1 MKNRQWRF
9 DDALTGLE
17 IVILLAVIAA
27 GVVALLLL
35 AGGHDTASWSRTFP
49 GGLVA
54 ESMYMSGDNLQLRG
68 EATGFA
74 AVTPGSAPV
83 PVLYQYPDAGRLGAL
98 GLTVSLFI
106 GDTGAI
112 DMDRLNVTLCTK
124 DSCEPIQK
132 NDRIPLVCPNWTI
145 TGKYNIMPGHTADTD
160 NWLEPREQFALFV
173 CPSTPLEPYQSF
185 TVGLFPD
192 GVAAPLRITRTVPP
206 AVRPV
211 MILG

>member
-1 MKNRQWRF
+1 MKNRQLRC

-17 IVILLAVIAA
+17 IVIIFLIIAV
-27 GVVALLLL
+27 GVIALLLL
-35 AGGHDTASWSRTFP
+35 AGGHDTPSWTRTFP
-49 GGLVA
+49 GGLIA
-54 ESMYMSGDNLQLRG
+54 ESMYISGDNLQLRG
-68 EATGFA
+68 EVTGFA
-74 AVTPGSAPV
+74 AVTPASAPV
-83 PVLYQYPDAGRLGAL
+83 PVLYPYPDAGRLGAL

-145 TGKYNIMPGHTADTD
+145 TGKYNIMPGHSADTD
-160 NWLEPREQFALFV
+160 NWLEPREQFAVLI
-173 CPSTPLEPYQSF
+173 CPAKPLAPYESF
-185 TVGLFPD
+185 TVGMYPD
-192 GVAAPLRITRTVPP
+192 GVAAPLRIPRTVPP
-206 AVRPV
+206 GVRPV